1 MLESLQ
7 ISPALVAM
15 VAVFG
20 AFGAVAWLVLNYL
33 FDDKPARAEQRLQVL
48 SDARKGKAGEKK
60 NATFTKAIEM
70 ATPSLA
76 KALTPKSEAEMS
88 KLRQTLVEAGF
99 RSETAPMTFLAI
111 RVVVSL
117 VFLFIGSGASRFMYG
132 LTSTA
137 GIRAFVVG
145 AVGFYLPIFALGYL
159 QKRRKQQVFL
169 GLPDALDLMVVCVE
183 AGLGLDQAMRKVAQ
197 EMQKSFRVIAEEFGL
212 CNLQL
217 QMGRARNQVLTDLG
231 VRTGVDELR
240 ALASILIQADKF
252 GSSIANALRV
262 QSDSMRVRRQQI
274 AEEKAAKTAV
284 KMIFPL
290 VLFIFPGIFVVLVGP
305 AGLQMVR
312 EMLPMMG
319 K

>member
-60 NATFTKAIEM
+60 NETFTKAIEM

-117 VFLFIGSGASRFMYG
+117 VFLFIGSGASLFMYG

-183 AGLGLDQAMRKVAQ
+183 AGLGLDQAMRKVA
-197 EMQKSFRVIAEEFGL
+197 
-212 CNLQL
+212 LQL

-305 AGLQMVR
+305 AGLQMAR